1 MKELELLT
9 RAFSFICVI
18 GLGYIL
24 KIQGIVRREDATIFS
39 TLVMNVTLPASLF
52 IASSTAQVSFSLYLP
67 FLLGIFC
74 NLLLNLVGYWEAKHS
89 GHQASVG
96 LMQLSGYNIGTFTLP
111 FVQAFFP
118 ASSLL
123 SVIVFDAG
131 NAIMVLGG
139 NYSIA
144 TGIDVEKEGMSVTSF
159 FKNISRSI
167 PLMVYLVSLLLASLS
182 IQLPQEILSTLTIAS
197 NANPFLAML
206 MLGIL
211 LDLKLNWKE
220 IGRLSYLLFLRVG
233 ANILMGALIYFL
245 LPIEQ
250 SMKMMLLV
258 CLASPISVMSPI
270 YALKLGSR
278 SAEPA
283 NVNSL
288 SILVSL
294 AVMVL
299 LIFLFV

>member
-52 IASSTAQVSFSLYLP
+52 IASSTAQVSLSLYLP
-67 FLLGIFC
+67 FLLGILC

-118 ASSLL
+118 GSSLL

-144 TGIDVEKEGMSVTSF
+144 TGIDVEKEGVSVTSF
-159 FKNISRSI
+159 LKNISRSI

-233 ANILMGALIYFL
+233 ANILMGTLIYFL
-245 LPIEQ
+245 FPIEQ

>member
-1 MKELELLT
+1 M
-9 RAFSFICVI
+9 
-18 GLGYIL
+18 
-24 KIQGIVRREDATIFS
+24 
-39 TLVMNVTLPASLF
+39 PASLF
-52 IASSTAQVSFSLYLP
+52 IASSTAQVSLSLYLP
-67 FLLGIFC
+67 FLLGILC

-159 FKNISRSI
+159 LKNISRSI

-233 ANILMGALIYFL
+233 ANILMGTLIYFL
-245 LPIEQ
+245 FPIEQ

>member
-52 IASSTAQVSFSLYLP
+52 IASSTAQVSLSLYLP
-67 FLLGIFC
+67 FLLGILC

-131 NAIMVLGG
+131 NAIMV
-139 NYSIA
+139 
-144 TGIDVEKEGMSVTSF
+144 
-159 FKNISRSI
+159 
-167 PLMVYLVSLLLASLS
+167 
-182 IQLPQEILSTLTIAS
+182 
-197 NANPFLAML
+197 
-206 MLGIL
+206 
-211 LDLKLNWKE
+211 
-220 IGRLSYLLFLRVG
+220 
-233 ANILMGALIYFL
+233 
-245 LPIEQ
+245 
-250 SMKMMLLV
+250 
-258 CLASPISVMSPI
+258 
-270 YALKLGSR
+270 
-278 SAEPA
+278 
-283 NVNSL
+283 
-288 SILVSL
+288 
-294 AVMVL
+294 
-299 LIFLFV
+299 

>member
-1 MKELELLT
+1 
-9 RAFSFICVI
+9 
-18 GLGYIL
+18 
-24 KIQGIVRREDATIFS
+24 
-39 TLVMNVTLPASLF
+39 MNVTLPASLF
-52 IASSTAQVSFSLYLP
+52 IASSTAQVSLSLYLP
-67 FLLGIFC
+67 FLLGILC

-159 FKNISRSI
+159 LKNISRSI
-167 PLMVYLVSLLLASLS
+167 PLMVYLVSLLLASSS

-245 LPIEQ
+245 FPIEQ
-250 SMKMMLLV
+250 SMKIMLLV

>member
-1 MKELELLT
+1 
-9 RAFSFICVI
+9 
-18 GLGYIL
+18 
-24 KIQGIVRREDATIFS
+24 
-39 TLVMNVTLPASLF
+39 MNVTLPASLF
-52 IASSTAQVSFSLYLP
+52 IASSTAQVSLSLYLP
-67 FLLGIFC
+67 FLLGILC

-144 TGIDVEKEGMSVTSF
+144 TGIDVEKEGMTVTSF
-159 FKNISRSI
+159 LKNISRSI

-182 IQLPQEILSTLTIAS
+182 IQLPKEILSTLTIAS

>member
-1 MKELELLT
+1 MT
-9 RAFSFICVI
+9 IIARALGFIFVI
-18 GLGYIL
+18 GLGYTL
-24 KIQGIVRREDATIFS
+24 KVKGIVRREDATIFS
-39 TLVMNVTLPASLF
+39 SLVMNITLPVSLLVAS
-52 IASSTAQVSFSLYLP
+52 ATAQVSIDLYVT
-67 FLLGIFC
+67 FILGILC
-74 NLLLNLVGYWEAKHS
+74 NLFLDMVGYWEAKKS
-89 GHQASVG
+89 GQQTSIG

-118 ASSLL
+118 LSSLL
-123 SVIVFDAG
+123 SV

-144 TGIDVEKEGMSVTSF
+144 AGVDEEQERMTAATFIKSL
-159 FKNISRSI
+159 SRSV
-167 PLMVYLVSLLLASLS
+167 PLVVYLVSLSLAICS
-182 IQLPQEILSTLTIAS
+182 IKLPRELISALTIAS

-220 IGRLSYLLFLRVG
+220 ISRLAYLLSLRLG
-233 ANILMGALIYFL
+233 ANILIAGVIYFL
-245 LPIEQ
+245 LPIDKT
-250 SMKMMLLV
+250 MKIMLLV
-258 CLASPISVMSPI
+258 CLVSPISVMSPI

-294 AVMVL
+294 VMMVL

>member
-67 FLLGIFC
+67 FLLGILC

-123 SVIVFDAG
+123 SVIVFDTG

-159 FKNISRSI
+159 LKNISRSI

-197 NANPFLAML
+197 NANPFLVML

-220 IGRLSYLLFLRVG
+220 IGRVSYLLFLRVG

>member
-67 FLLGIFC
+67 FLLGILC

-123 SVIVFDAG
+123 SVIVFDTG

-159 FKNISRSI
+159 LKNISRSI

-288 SILVSL
+288 SILASL